1 MATATKSYGTTA
13 SIGGTSIG
21 GLRGASHSGV
31 EVNNIS
37 TTAWDSGG
45 WATFIGGVKDGG
57 TIELSGIS
65 DPSDAGQ
72 AKLISDV
79 GEELELVVTRTDGRT
94 ITADVIV
101 GGYSTELAEDDA
113 VAFTCSCKVT
123 GAPVHAGGGG
133 GG

>member
-21 GLRGASHSGV
+21 GLRGASHSGN
-31 EVNNIS
+31 EINNIP

-45 WATFIGGVKDGG
+45 WAEYIGGVKDGG

-65 DPSDAGQ
+65 DPSDSGQ
-72 AKLISDV
+72 ASLISDF
-79 GEELELVVTRTDGRT
+79 GEIEEIVITRTDGRT

-101 GGYSTELAEDDA
+101 GGYNTEIGEDDA
-113 VAFTCSCKVT
+113 VLFTCSCKVT
-123 GAPVHAGGGG
+123 GQVVFGGSGG
-133 GG
+133 